1 MAANQLAMQWKTYTM
16 FIAFYAAAVVRTVC
30 LHSRRLE
37 VICKKKWGTGQ
48 SHKRGDGALS
58 LCVSLAHPVLSCTH
72 YFQAPDA
79 QAMTRS
85 E

>member
-1 MAANQLAMQWKTYTM
+1 MQEKM
-16 FIAFYAAAVVRTVC
+16 G
-30 LHSRRLE
+30 HSRTESQEGRWSPLP
-37 VICKKKWGTGQ
+37 
-48 SHKRGDGALS
+48 

>member
-1 MAANQLAMQWKTYTM
+1 MQEKM
-16 FIAFYAAAVVRTVC
+16 G
-30 LHSRRLE
+30 HSRTESQEGRWSPLP
-37 VICKKKWGTGQ
+37 
-48 SHKRGDGALS
+48 

-72 YFQAPDA
+72 YFQDPDA